1 MDNSK
6 RLDIVNLINNS
17 PLTTLSNNFQSTL
30 LKKIQGSFIDEDQR
44 IFVASFYS
52 YLNYNSKTD
61 FVIDLDDVWKWCGF
75 TRKDHCKRTL
85 EKHFTVDVDYKKL
98 LPRIGEQVYETTK
111 DTHSNKKLGGA
122 GLNKETVLMNI
133 ETFKSLCMLAGTS
146 KSKQIRQY
154 YLKLEQLLQD
164 TLQEQLREQER
175 LLQEQTQRLQERER
189 QLEELENKPE
199 TIGFLTRRAGYNYI
213 IKDVSRQGHYKVGFA
228 ENTKARLSALNT
240 SSSTHSLEI
249 IFRIFSKDKELS
261 ERMIH
266 NVLEPFRIKNNNQRL
281 NEWFYLKNETELAF
295 AVKSLKEC
303 INFIDKY
310 IFQDQTSFKTDE
322 TIIQLNLESELSNL
336 TNNDNFFTDDV
347 NKGIL
352 NNYITKQNEIVTFRG
367 VSWIEEKKKWRAEF
381 QYDKK
386 RRFLGHF
393 IDQIDAA
400 KAYNDYALFLN
411 QTENANLILNEI
423 PGYITVARNIPEIN
437 RLKITDNK
445 TSQYNGVS
453 YDSKRKFYVAG
464 IKFAKKTYNLGN
476 GDEIECAKLYNQQ
489 ASYFNNTFGTT
500 YILNQIP
507 DYITVPN
514 DIRDQLNTHK
524 KTSKYYGV
532 SLTRTNKWACSY
544 VLNRKKIHIG
554 TFDTEL
560 EACQAYNNKVIEL
573 NKNGCN
579 YKVNDI

>member
-532 SLTRTNKWACSY
+532 SLTKTNKWACSY

-573 NKNGCN
+573 NKNSCN